1 VSIRNWVV
9 TVCGFA
15 LASSVVVA
23 VAQDAKPDADTPV
36 PAVRT
41 RLPRDYA
48 QLPDL
53 SDDQKT
59 KLLSIREDADK
70 QIREIEAKESDDM
83 KAVLSDDQKKELDAI
98 DTKMKESMRA
108 AREKARLQEQ
118 MQRDSEKLNQDGT
131 TPTTAPTN

>member
-9 TVCGFA
+9 AVCGFA

-23 VAQDAKPDADTPV
+23 VAQDAKPDADTAAPV
-36 PAVRT
+36 VRT
-41 RLPRDYA
+41 RLPRDYG
-48 QLPDL
+48 QLSDL

-70 QIREIEAKESDDM
+70 QLREIEAKESDDM
-83 KAVLSDDQKKELDAI
+83 KAVLTDDQKKELDAI
-98 DTKMKESMRA
+98 DIKMKDQMRST
-108 AREKARLQEQ
+108 REKARLQEQ
-118 MQRDSEKLNQDGT
+118 MQRDSEKLNQDGA